1 MSELSCA
8 GWKVFTRGNIF
19 KEKSTSMCVN
29 KGLNSFGERSS
40 QTFNR
45 IPMKDNIK

>member
-29 KGLNSFGERSS
+29 KGLNSSGERSS
-40 QTFNR
+40 KTFN
-45 IPMKDNIK
+45 IIHIKDNIK